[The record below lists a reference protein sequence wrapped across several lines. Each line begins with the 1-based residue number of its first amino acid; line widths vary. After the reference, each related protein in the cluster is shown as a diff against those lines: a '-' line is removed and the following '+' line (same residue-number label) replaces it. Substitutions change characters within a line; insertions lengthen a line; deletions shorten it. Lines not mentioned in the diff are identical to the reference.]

1 MTGQLLNLAS
11 WVLIVA
17 GSAFCLIGALGLLRM
32 PDFFTR
38 MHAASL
44 VDTLGAGLL
53 LLGMILQAGFTLV
66 TAKLVMIALLLFFT
80 SPTATHALARAARAR
95 GVEPLLAEGQEPLLA
110 DEQEP
115 LLADEQDAPARN
127 NGGGGENRSAT
138 TGKQN
143 QP

>member
-1 MTGQLLNLAS
+1 MNPEILNLVS
-11 WVLIVA
+11 WVLIVL

-53 LLGMILQAGFTLV
+53 LMGMMLQAGFTLV
-66 TAKLVMIALLLFFT
+66 TAKLLMIVLMLFFT

-95 GVEPLLAEGQEPLLA
+95 GVEPLLAIDSEPLLA
-110 DEQEP
+110 NESKPQ
-115 LLADEQDAPARN
+115 LADDQAGKR
-127 NGGGGENRSAT
+127 AT
-138 TGKQN
+138 NMETSGKHP